1 MTDTIREAL
10 AAQPEPEYCEHAW
23 KYGGRHAGCVAHCG
37 LPRRPPTAAPTQPD
51 NDQSGGG
58 AVAPEQAKVEKAG
71 VASGPPDPTAALACV
86 HCGNATVAD
95 DGTCIAC
102 GFPQP
107 TAAPAQGE
115 PRNLTRD
122 EQQMLGRAL
131 RASAREVTEYREP
144 PTLADA
150 IAAGDGTLH
159 GAIDYWHSR
168 AIRAEA
174 ERDAL
179 RADAER
185 YRWLRGG
192 APAHSER
199 WSRWN
204 LQRWD
209 GRSWHSLE
217 RTALDAA
224 IDAARGRA

>member
-1 MTDTIREAL
+1 MTTTSAAPCPLHPWI
-10 AAQPEPEYCEHAW
+10 AQPCNICTTTFSVP
-23 KYGGRHAGCVAHCG
+23 
-37 LPRRPPTAAPTQPD
+37 
-51 NDQSGGG
+51 
-58 AVAPEQAKVEKAG
+58 
-71 VASGPPDPTAALACV
+71 
-86 HCGNATVAD
+86 
-95 DGTCIAC
+95 
-102 GFPQP
+102 
-107 TAAPAQGE
+107 PAQGE

-185 YRWLRGG
+185 YRHIRPMFR
-192 APAHSER
+192 AFSAHV
-199 WSRWN
+199 
-204 LQRWD
+204 D
-209 GRSWHSLE
+209 GMHSWCATGELA
-217 RTALDAA
+217 RMKGPTFDAA
-224 IDAARGRA
+224 IDAARGKS

>member
-1 MTDTIREAL
+1 MTTTSAAPCPLHPWI
-10 AAQPEPEYCEHAW
+10 AQPCNICTTTFSVP
-23 KYGGRHAGCVAHCG
+23 
-37 LPRRPPTAAPTQPD
+37 
-51 NDQSGGG
+51 
-58 AVAPEQAKVEKAG
+58 
-71 VASGPPDPTAALACV
+71 
-86 HCGNATVAD
+86 
-95 DGTCIAC
+95 
-102 GFPQP
+102 
-107 TAAPAQGE
+107 PAQGE

-185 YRWLRGG
+185 YRWLR
-192 APAHSER
+192 AAQS
-199 WSRWN
+199 
-204 LQRWD
+204 Q
-209 GRSWHSLE
+209 
-217 RTALDAA
+217 TARNWIVINNRNMYGEHELDAA
-224 IDAARGRA
+224 IDAARKA